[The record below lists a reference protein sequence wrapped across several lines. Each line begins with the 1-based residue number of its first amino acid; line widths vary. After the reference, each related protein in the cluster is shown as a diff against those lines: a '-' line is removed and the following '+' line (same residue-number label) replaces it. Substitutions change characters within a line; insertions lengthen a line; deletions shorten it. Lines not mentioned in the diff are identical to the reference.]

1 MPSVGLEISIGASA
15 KRPCGRAAGTIVV
28 RPACLAR
35 QRGCD
40 ERPEGNHTV
49 GIEERS
55 GAELW
60 ALAQL
65 STPMAIRVA
74 ATLRVA
80 DHIAAG
86 LRTAAELAPVVQA
99 DPDALERLLG
109 YLAVR
114 GVFTQDEDGRFSLTD
129 LGQALRADHP
139 AGKRALLDIDGL
151 GRYELSFIRLLHS
164 VRTGQAAFPE
174 HFGRTF
180 WQDLAADPSRAGAF
194 DRWMAV
200 NVERRLPYLVDSYDW
215 ASVDHLVDVG
225 GGDGSLLIA
234 LLARYRQLRGT
245 VVDLAA
251 TADTARRALAAAG
264 FADRGGAV
272 AGSFFDPLPAGA
284 DGYLLSWILHDWA
297 DEPARQILHRCAEAA
312 GADGRVLVVESIR
325 PDGRSPH
332 TGMDLRM
339 LAFYGGKE
347 RSVAELTALAADAAL
362 RVRQVH
368 PAGDLVILELSAA
381 GR

>member
-1 MPSVGLEISIGASA
+1 MA
-15 KRPCGRAAGTIVV
+15 
-28 RPACLAR
+28 
-35 QRGCD
+35 
-40 ERPEGNHTV
+40 N
-49 GIEERS
+49 EERS

-60 ALAQL
+60 AMAQL
-65 STPMAIRVA
+65 STPMAVRVA

-86 LRTAAELAPVVQA
+86 LRTAEELAQVVRA
-99 DPDALERLLG
+99 DPDALERLLS

-114 GVFTQDEDGRFSLTD
+114 GVFLRDEAGRFSLTA
-129 LGQALRADHP
+129 LGEALRDDHP

-151 GRYELSFIRLLHS
+151 GRAELSFVRLLHS

-174 HFGRTF
+174 QFGHTF
-180 WQDLAADPSRAGAF
+180 WQDLAADPSRASAF

-200 NVERRLPYLVDSYDW
+200 NVERRLPDLLGGYDW
-215 ASVDHLVDVG
+215 ASLGHLVDVG

-234 LLARYRQLRGT
+234 LLERHPHLRGT
-245 VVDLAA
+245 VLDLGA
-251 TADTARRALAAAG
+251 TAEVASQALRAAG
-264 FADRGGAV
+264 LADRAAAV
-272 AGSFFDPLPAGA
+272 AGSFFDELPPGA

-297 DEPARQILHRCAEAA
+297 DEPARQILRRCAQAA
-312 GADGRVLVVESIR
+312 GEDGRVIVAESIR

-347 RSVAELTALAADAAL
+347 RGVAELGALAAEAAL
-362 RVRQVH
+362 QVCQVRR
-368 PAGDLVILELSAA
+368 AGSLVILELSAA

>member
-1 MPSVGLEISIGASA
+1 
-15 KRPCGRAAGTIVV
+15 
-28 RPACLAR
+28 LA
-35 QRGCD
+35 
-40 ERPEGNHTV
+40 
-49 GIEERS
+49 IEERS

-65 STPMAIRVA
+65 STPMAVRVA

-80 DHIAAG
+80 DHITAG
-86 LRTAAELAPVVQA
+86 LRTAKELAPVVRA
-99 DPDALERLLG
+99 DPDALERLLS

-114 GVFTQDEDGRFSLTD
+114 GVFSKDADGRFGLTE
-129 LGQALRADHP
+129 LGQALRDDHP

-151 GRYELSFIRLLHS
+151 GRAELSFIELLHS

-180 WQDLAADPSRAGAF
+180 WQDLAADPVRADSF

-200 NVERRLPYLVDSYDW
+200 NVERRLPDLIDSYDW
-215 ASVDHLVDVG
+215 ASLGHLVDVG

-245 VVDLAA
+245 VLDLA
-251 TADTARRALAAAG
+251 TTVDSARQALDAAG
-264 FADRGGAV
+264 LADRGGVV
-272 AGSFFDPLPAGA
+272 AGSFFDELPAGA

-297 DEPARQILHRCAEAA
+297 DEPARQILRRCAQAA
-312 GADGRVLVVESIR
+312 GERGRVIVVESIR

-347 RSVAELTALAADAAL
+347 RSVAELGALAADADL
-362 RVRQVH
+362 RVRQVRR
-368 PAGDLVILELSAA
+368 AGSLVILELSA